1 MHDPEL
7 DRFKSDIHL
16 AQYAIERC
24 GYQRDRRESSRVS
37 HVLRHPANHD
47 KIIVRRAPGGHWIY
61 FSVRDDRDHGT
72 IIDFVRLRERP
83 SSFGELRDELR
94 RWLGI
99 APSPPVDWSGSPNA
113 PAPDRHSVGRAFA
126 AAREVTESPYLRER
140 GLRPETLCD
149 PRFAGTWRQDA
160 RGNVLFAHRDDGGE
174 LTGFEI
180 KNRGFTR
187 FAPGGT
193 KSTWQSGT
201 DADDRFAVVTE
212 SAIDA
217 LSYHQ
222 LHRDRAD
229 RARYFS
235 TAGAP
240 GRGQLTILGN
250 LFSSLPA
257 GVTVVAAVDADEA
270 GRKLAARLEELVRTH
285 AHLGFERH
293 EPVGAKDWN
302 ELVQKEQSAQ

>member
-1 MHDPEL
+1 MYDPEL

-16 AQYAIERC
+16 VQYAIERC
-24 GYQRDRRESSRVS
+24 GYQRDPRESSRVS
-37 HVLRHPANHD
+37 HVLRHPANGD
-47 KIIVRRAPGGHWIY
+47 KIVVRRAPGGHWIY
-61 FSVRDDRDHGT
+61 FSVRDDRDNGT
-72 IIDFVRLRERP
+72 IVDFVGKRERV
-83 SSFGELRDELR
+83 SSFRELRDGLR

-99 APSPPVDWSGSPNA
+99 APALPVDWSPRPSA
-113 PAPDRHSVGRAFA
+113 PAPDRRSVFRAFA
-126 AAREVTESPYLRER
+126 VAREVTDSPYLRER
-140 GLRPETLCD
+140 GLHLETLRD

-160 RGNVLFAHRDDGGE
+160 RGNALFAHRDDAGE

-193 KSTWQSGT
+193 KSAWQSGV

-229 RARYFS
+229 RGRYLS

-240 GRGQLTILGN
+240 GRAQLTILGSLFGN
-250 LFSSLPA
+250 LRA
-257 GVTVVAAVDADEA
+257 GVTVVAAVDADDA
-270 GRKLAARLEELVRTH
+270 GRKLAARLEELVRAH
-285 AHLGFERH
+285 AHLKFERH

-302 ELVQKEQSAQ
+302 ELVQNARRPR